1 MPPCYSYQN
10 NIPTMSERIIAVLSY
25 VTSGIVGI
33 IWLLLAT
40 ITKSNLKP
48 FLKDHIMQSIFLMLL
63 YYLAAHLLIFILNIL
78 AYVPFF
84 NAIIS
89 TLNFFLNISLVN
101 LGPFHMS
108 IINIFIF
115 LFIIYLS
122 IGTLRGR
129 YVYIPWV
136 SNVIK
141 GNIF

>member
-1 MPPCYSYQN
+1 MSYYSSQY
-10 NIPTMSERIIAVLSY
+10 NIPTIPERIIAVLSY
-25 VTSGIVGI
+25 ITSGIVGI
-33 IWLLLAT
+33 IWLLIGALV
-40 ITKSNLKP
+40 KSNLKP
-48 FLKDHIMQSIFLMLL
+48 FLKYHIMQSIFLMLL
-63 YYLAAHLLIFILNIL
+63 YYLIAHLLIFILNIL

-89 TLNFFLNISLVN
+89 TLNFFLNISLVHI
-101 LGPFHMS
+101 GPFHMS

-122 IGTLRGR
+122 IGTLKGK
-129 YVYIPWV
+129 YVYVPWV

>member
-1 MPPCYSYQN
+1 MSYYSSQY
-10 NIPTMSERIIAVLSY
+10 NIPTIPERIIAVLSY
-25 VTSGIVGI
+25 ITSGIVGI
-33 IWLLLAT
+33 IWLLIGALV
-40 ITKSNLKP
+40 KSNLKP
-48 FLKDHIMQSIFLMLL
+48 FLKYHIMQSIFLMLL
-63 YYLAAHLLIFILNIL
+63 YYLIAHLLIFILNIL

-89 TLNFFLNISLVN
+89 TLNFFLNVSLVHI
-101 LGPFHMS
+101 GPFHMS

-122 IGTLRGR
+122 IGTLKGK
-129 YVYIPWV
+129 YVYVPWV